1 VKKALP
7 LMKDGGSIIL
17 ISPLAVVKG
26 IARYGADSA
35 TKATV
40 RSFMWTWTAELNERR
55 IRVNAISPGPINMPI
70 IDSQAPP
77 KEAAAELRANFE
89 AAVPLNRLGN
99 PEESRPLRCFSHRTK
114 EATSLAWTSLS
125 TVA

>member
-1 VKKALP
+1 
-7 LMKDGGSIIL
+7 MKDGGSIIV
-17 ISPLAVVKG
+17 ISSLAAVKG
-26 IARYGADSA
+26 IPGYGAYSA
-35 TKATV
+35 TKAAV
-40 RSFMWTWTAELNERR
+40 RSFVRTWTAELNERR
-55 IRVNAISPGPINMPI
+55 IRVNAISPGPIDTPI

-77 KEAAAELRANFE
+77 KEAAAGLRANFE

-114 EATSLAWTSLS
+114 EATSLAWISLS